1 MKANKQ
7 GGSKIKEEKEL
18 EDKPK
23 DGSSDF
29 PSFLFADFL
38 GKGDDVWKR
47 GQKQNGISEG
57 ENVDVAKQSDDH
69 QQNVKEI
76 QGNEN
81 RKQQREMHQNAQG
94 DKQADTNIPGT
105 VTGRQYSA
113 YKQNAV
119 KVSKGNKNDVEGF
132 SHLSLLL

>member
-1 MKANKQ
+1 M
-7 GGSKIKEEKEL
+7 

-57 ENVDVAKQSDDH
+57 KNVDVAKQSDDH
-69 QQNVKEI
+69 QQIKATRTASNNVRCIKTPKAI
-76 QGNEN
+76 
-81 RKQQREMHQNAQG
+81 
-94 DKQADTNIPGT
+94 
-105 VTGRQYSA
+105 
-113 YKQNAV
+113 
-119 KVSKGNKNDVEGF
+119 NKPVPIF
-132 SHLSLLL
+132 PAP